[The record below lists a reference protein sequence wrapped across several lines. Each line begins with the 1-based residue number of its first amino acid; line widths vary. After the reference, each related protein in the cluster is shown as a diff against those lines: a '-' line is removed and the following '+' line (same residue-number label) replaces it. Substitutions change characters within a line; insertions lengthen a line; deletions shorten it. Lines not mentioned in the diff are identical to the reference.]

1 MQQFVWLRYD
11 PYSLLVNG
19 IIFFFSNLITFIV
32 HSLKDSQN
40 FFMQSSLLYACLFS
54 MPSNDHIV
62 DTEYIQGI
70 CSPIFVVDDFYT
82 HIFFESKIR
91 DLHK

>member
-1 MQQFVWLRYD
+1 M
-11 PYSLLVNG
+11 
-19 IIFFFSNLITFIV
+19 

-91 DLHK
+91 DLHKEWMISYQNFGTD